1 MFANYDYTN
10 FPIVKVDISGVITS
24 DKDFTDFTKQWLDLY
39 DNGLNF
45 EFVFD
50 TKNAGLVNIKYC
62 IYMAFFIKLLKK
74 RKKQS
79 LTKSTIFVYNNYIFK
94 LFKFIFYM
102 EPPVAPVYL
111 YNISNN
117 EEKLEIIDNR

>member
-1 MFANYDYTN
+1 MFALYDYTN
-10 FPIVKVDISGVITS
+10 FPIVKVDISGVITT

-39 DNGLNF
+39 DMGLNF

-50 TKNAGLVNIKYC
+50 TKNAGFINIKYC

-74 RKKQS
+74 RKTQY

-111 YNISNN
+111 YNISSN

>member
-1 MFANYDYTN
+1 MFALYDYTN
-10 FPIVKVDISGVITS
+10 FPIVKVDISGVITT

-39 DNGLNF
+39 DAGLNF

-50 TKNAGLVNIKYC
+50 TRNAGFINIKYC

-74 RKKQS
+74 RKTQY

-111 YNISNN
+111 YNISSN

>member
-74 RKKQS
+74 RKKQL

-117 EEKLEIIDNR
+117 KEKLEIIDNK

>member
-74 RKKQS
+74 RKKQY

-117 EEKLEIIDNR
+117 KEKLEIIDNR